1 MPASPPPPLNCT
13 PTSPDVSL
21 LRSKLQRQVSKVCR
35 YRHHIINYQTFLSCH
50 KTPVGFSSRSVI
62 THPLD
67 DEEKLRLKELHQSF
81 STGLTLLALKSAK
94 RHFCQAQDTLSK
106 LLEDS
111 RSRLNKAHSHQLA
124 VAIQCYGARLDEE
137 LTARR
142 LKKWQKN
149 GICPKPL
156 RLSGR
161 LELGITKTKRQ
172 RRSTRRKKAKGGNSK
187 DTAPTNKKRR
197 CRGGRKTRL
206 RRELRKLATAGSV
219 ERTKLLH
226 VDKTVYNISKTALTQ
241 PEMSLLKK
249 GLTFCPA
256 TRSLNRVQLEAD
268 LHEFYRRLR
277 LRDYFADAPQAERLE
292 ISALDQTNLRRKS
305 LWQPPRGSVSSEVE
319 TFISVFHESVKQ
331 ASATHPTSDAQNLS
345 KEERLALKQLQN
357 RTDIVI
363 RPADKGSAVVVQ
375 DTTAYRDEVTRQLS
389 DDNFYKKLDRDPT
402 VQNNAKIRQAVGSLQ
417 ERGVINSK
425 TARDL
430 VETKIKTPHFY
441 TLPKIHK
448 STSNPPWQTHCELS
462 PCTN

>member
-1 MPASPPPPLNCT
+1 MCWSRQVHPQTAMQAIEMSCFRLYRVSFLQCCKIGETSRKKKLPIYQTFYPQSMTFFCALCCCFFLARLVCCLRESSVSLRGSEMPASPPPPLNCT

-187 DTAPTNKKRR
+187 DTAPTNKKTPLQRR
-197 CRGGRKTRL
+197 QKDETPTRI
-206 RRELRKLATAGSV
+206 E
-219 ERTKLLH
+219 
-226 VDKTVYNISKTALTQ
+226 
-241 PEMSLLKK
+241 
-249 GLTFCPA
+249 
-256 TRSLNRVQLEAD
+256 EAR
-268 LHEFYRRLR
+268 YRRLCGT
-277 LRDYFADAPQAERLE
+277 DQAPA
-292 ISALDQTNLRRKS
+292 RR
-305 LWQPPRGSVSSEVE
+305 
-319 TFISVFHESVKQ
+319 
-331 ASATHPTSDAQNLS
+331 
-345 KEERLALKQLQN
+345 QN
-357 RTDIVI
+357 RLQHFQDRSHAARNV
-363 RPADKGSAVVVQ
+363 SA
-375 DTTAYRDEVTRQLS
+375 
-389 DDNFYKKLDRDPT
+389 
-402 VQNNAKIRQAVGSLQ
+402 Q
-417 ERGVINSK
+417 ERTDVLSGNPLPQSCSTGGGSTRILPSPSFAGLLCGC
-425 TARDL
+425 TASRTVGD
-430 VETKIKTPHFY
+430 F
-441 TLPKIHK
+441 
-448 STSNPPWQTHCELS
+448 S
-462 PCTN
+462 P